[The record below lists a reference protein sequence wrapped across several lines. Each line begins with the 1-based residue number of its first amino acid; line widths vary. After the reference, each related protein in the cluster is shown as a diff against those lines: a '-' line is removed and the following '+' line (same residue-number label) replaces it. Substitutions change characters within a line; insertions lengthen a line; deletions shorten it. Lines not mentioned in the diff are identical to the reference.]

1 MKKLLALQLA
11 LIYSVCLVA
20 TTNMAQAEETKDV
33 KANGKTMEVR
43 VPKSA
48 HVDCKDKANAEK
60 TECKKQPKEM
70 PKVEK
75 PVVEKKA
82 ESAKK

>member
-1 MKKLLALQLA
+1 MKLLLALMLG
-11 LIYSVCLVA
+11 LSVA
-20 TTNMAQAEETKDV
+20 TAYAEETKDV
-33 KANGKTMEVR
+33 KVGGKTHEVR

-48 HVDCKDKANAEK
+48 HTDCKVEANKEK

-75 PVVEKKA
+75 PKEA
-82 ESAKK
+82 APADAPAKKK

>member
-1 MKKLLALQLA
+1 MKLLAVLMLG
-11 LIYSVCLVA
+11 LGLSI
-20 TTNMAQAEETKDV
+20 AQAAEETKDV

-48 HVDCKDKANAEK
+48 HIDCKDKANAEK

-82 ESAKK
+82 EPAKK